1 MSGNWLSV
9 VAVIAFAHVPDLND
23 AIGVT
28 AADQRVLI
36 LELDGSHTAVGYCRR
51 TEKIIDK
58 QLIDI
63 FWRELLQDP

>member
-1 MSGNWLSV
+1 MMSGNWLSV

-36 LELDGSHTAVGYCRR
+36 LKLDGSHTAVGYCRR

-63 FWRELLQDP
+63 FGLE